1 MPDSVLTTTKAPT
14 TTNGALLGPVA
25 YNRKRAHRLVSF
37 HASPPTKRAGRA
49 AQVEGDS
56 RAQFMP

>member
-25 YNRKRAHRLVSF
+25 YNRKRSHRLVLF

-49 AQVEGDS
+49 I
-56 RAQFMP
+56 RPLR